1 MRRATIFAR
10 PNVSAPTLEA
20 VSSSRCFG
28 GTQAV
33 YAHDARETRC
43 RMRFGIFLPPQ
54 ADKDRVP
61 VLYWLSGLTCTEEN
75 FIVKAGA
82 QRVASKLGLAI
93 VVPDTSPRGL
103 GFAGE
108 ADSYDFGLG
117 AGFYVDATRPP
128 WSQGY
133 RMYSYVTAELPAL
146 VAGAFPV
153 DAARTGIFGHSMGG
167 HGALVIALRNPG
179 RYKAVS
185 AFAPIASPMRC
196 PWGEKAL
203 RGYLDDDRDAWGA
216 YDSTALIENLGW
228 RGPAI
233 LVDQGTRDPFLE
245 SQLKPELLAS
255 ACKRAGVALD
265 LRMHDGYDHSYF
277 FIATF
282 IGDHLRHHARAL
294 GATDA

>member
-1 MRRATIFAR
+1 M
-10 PNVSAPTLEA
+10 SEPTLEA
-20 VSSSRCFG
+20 VSRNRCFG

-43 RMRFGIFLPPQ
+43 RMRFGVYLPPQ
-54 ADKDRVP
+54 AEERRVP

-82 QRVASKLGLAI
+82 QRAASKLGLAI

-117 AGFYVDATRPP
+117 AGFYVDATQPP

-133 RMYSYVTAELPAL
+133 RMYSYVTEELPGL
-146 VAGAFPV
+146 VARELPV
-153 DAARTGIFGHSMGG
+153 DATKTGIFGHSMGG
-167 HGALVIALRNPG
+167 HGALVIALRNPE
-179 RYKAVS
+179 RYKSVS

-203 RGYLDDDRDAWGA
+203 RGYLGDDRNAWRD
-216 YDSTALIENLGW
+216 YDSAALIEERGW
-228 RGPAI
+228 RGPTI
-233 LVDQGTRDPFLE
+233 LVDQGTRDPFVE
-245 SQLKPELLAS
+245 NQLRPELLES
-255 ACKRAGVALD
+255 ACERAGVALE
-265 LRMHDGYDHSYF
+265 LRMQEGYDHSYF

-282 IGDHLRHHARAL
+282 IDDHLRHHARAL
-294 GATDA
+294 GVGDA